1 MNDKYTELIIGVGSR
16 PQKILAAKG
25 REHWGNLTTL
35 DINGDHNPDVV
46 WDLNN
51 KPFPFE
57 DNSFNE
63 IHAYEVLEHIGTQG
77 DYKAF
82 FEEFSEYWRI
92 LKPGGI
98 LFGTSPSINSPW
110 LWGDPG
116 HTRVISP
123 QVFTF
128 LSQQEYTRQVGK
140 TAITD
145 YRFMYKAD
153 FQIGF
158 QQTQGDTFAY
168 SLVAVKPSRI
178 TI

>member
-25 REHWGNLTTL
+25 REHWSNLTTL

-168 SLVAVKPSRI
+168 SLVAMKPSRI